1 MLDAAWER
9 FGVDGFHHVSVD
21 QIAATAGVTRGAV
34 YHHFESKEA
43 LFEEVFSEVEA
54 ELVTAT
60 AVAAHQPNAFDAL
73 LHGCYAYI
81 SMASQRQIGQIV
93 LIDAPAVLGT
103 ERYREIDESCF
114 LPSLVNVLKAL
125 RQHDS
130 ASAISL
136 LASAIF
142 AAVCQLALIAHQ
154 HPQSSADIGSTL
166 QLLLGSL
173 S

>member
-1 MLDAAWER
+1 MLDAGRER

-21 QIAATAGVTRGAV
+21 QIATTAGVTHGAV
-34 YHHFESKEA
+34 YHYFESKESP
-43 LFEEVFSEVEA
+43 FEGVFSEVEA

-60 AVAAHQPNAFDAL
+60 ADAVHRPSAFDAL
-73 LHGCYAYI
+73 LRGCYAYI

-114 LPSLVNVLKAL
+114 LPSLINVIKAL

-130 ASAISL
+130 ASAIAL

-142 AAVCQLALIAHQ
+142 AAVSHLALIAHQ
-154 HPQSSADIGSTL
+154 HPPSAADLGGTL
-166 QLLLGSL
+166 RVLLGSL